1 MTTLQSFRLLA
12 LVSASALLGTLGPE
26 ASAQPLDPDDAVE
39 ATPLLSTPPTTGPV
53 SVNASFRNGA
63 GHANLIFNQDG
74 TYLFSGSYSGRKP
87 LKDLDV
93 VMAVRAS
100 TGATLLFRY
109 VADASSGVQWSKQG
123 SSDSIRD
130 FWSTFA
136 AGDKA
141 SGPILRVRRR
151 QARRIRGAGAQARR
165 AAEGR
170 RRGPQAA
177 PGAGCS
183 REEGRAREA
192 AARADRPAA
201 GRGATAEQRGRRGF
215 GRLER
220 HEDRGYRRQHRRHHP
235 QLPLIDSTS
244 LKLPLIE

>member
-141 SGPILRVRRR
+141 SVSDRFYESAAGKRAEYE
-151 QARRIRGAGAQARR
+151 ARERKREELQKAEDEARKR
-165 AAEGR
+165 HQEQVAAEKKAELEKQQQEQIAQQ
-170 RRGPQAA
+170 QAEA
-177 PGAGCS
+177 RQQSSGGGGGSAASSVMKTVGTVASIAGTILS
-183 REEGRAREA
+183 
-192 AARADRPAA
+192 
-201 GRGATAEQRGRRGF
+201 F
-215 GRLER
+215 L
-220 HEDRGYRRQHRRHHP
+220 
-235 QLPLIDSTS
+235 
-244 LKLPLIE
+244 